1 LKKFKLGQNIY
12 NYTARELADY
22 FEKQTTK
29 KDNISIDFIEFS
41 HKHIVKLREENREP
55 YAHSINTSLNAF
67 IDFVKT
73 DSFDI
78 KNITS
83 KTLSSFDE
91 FLRKPRTIK
100 RLNQFNKEVKT
111 ESKGLNDMSVKDYM
125 TNLRTLF
132 NEAIDY
138 YNDADKD
145 EVLIT
150 HYPFKKYKVG
160 PTPDTEKKA
169 LEIEDIKAIR
179 DLPDSKVNGGHGT
192 NRMNLSRDLLMLS
205 FYLVGMNS
213 VDLYSL
219 EKISGDR
226 IDYKRSKT
234 KGRRQDEAFISIKI
248 EPEALPLIE
257 KYKDM
262 TGKRAFCF
270 YQMYS
275 TSQIFSSNIS
285 KGLKQVAEKLEIEPF
300 TYYAARHSWATIGR
314 NVCKISKDDIHEAL
328 NHSSNMKVTDTYI
341 KKDWSIIDEA
351 NRKVLNCLL

>member
-1 LKKFKLGQNIY
+1 MKKFKLGQNIY
-12 NYTARELADY
+12 NYTAKELADY
-22 FEKQTTK
+22 FEKQTTGIPT
-29 KDNISIDFIEFS
+29 NTIDFIGFS
-41 HKHIVKLREENREP
+41 RNHIVKLREENRES
-55 YAHSINTSLNAF
+55 YAYSINTTLNAF
-67 IDFVKT
+67 IDFVKS

-78 KNITS
+78 KNLTS
-83 KTLSSFDE
+83 KFLNSFDD

-111 ESKGLNDMSVKDYM
+111 ESQGLNDMSVKDYM
-125 TNLRTLF
+125 TNIRTLF
-132 NEAIDY
+132 NEAIAY

-145 EVLIT
+145 EILIT

-160 PTPDTEKKA
+160 PTPETEKKA
-169 LEIEDIKAIR
+169 LEIKEIKAIR
-179 DLPDSKVNGGHGT
+179 DMPDSKINGSHGT

-213 VDLYSL
+213 VDLYNL
-219 EKISGDR
+219 DKINGDR
-226 IDYKRSKT
+226 IEYKRSKT

-257 KYKDM
+257 KYKDK

-285 KGLKQVAEKLEIEPF
+285 KGLKQVAERLEMEPF

-314 NVCKISKDDIHEAL
+314 NDCKISKDDIHEAL

-341 KKDWSIIDEA
+341 KKDWSIIDDA
-351 NRKVLNCLL
+351 NRKVLNYIL